1 MTKTLLILCVLGA
14 LLLTAVPVFGQ
25 AVDTAW
31 VRRYNGPGNSG
42 DTASALAVD
51 GSGNVYV
58 TGYSVGS
65 GTNYD
70 YATIKYLPN
79 GDAAWVRRYNG
90 PGNDLDEAH
99 ALAVDASGNVYVTG
113 RSYGSGTALDY
124 ATIKYLP
131 NGDTA
136 WVRRYDGPANW
147 FDGAYALTVDGS
159 GNVYVTGGSEGSGT
173 SDDYATIKYLS
184 NGDTAWVRRYNGPG
198 NSGDCASALAVDGSG
213 NVYVTGRSMYSGD
226 YDYATIKYNSNG
238 DTAWVR
244 RYNGPGNSGDCASA
258 LAVDGSGNVYVTGGS
273 IGSGTDYDYATIK
286 YNSNGDTAW
295 VRRYNGS
302 GNSGDY
308 VHALAV
314 DGSGNVYVT
323 GMSPGSVTSDDY
335 VTIKYLSNGDTA
347 WVRRYKESESSGD
360 YAYDLAVDGSGNVYV
375 IGGSWGS
382 GTSYDYATIKYL
394 PTGNTAWVRKYN
406 GPGNLDDFAY
416 AIAVDGSGNV
426 YVTGGS
432 NGSGTALDYAT
443 IKYYQSDFAA
453 AVNYG
458 AGDAPRSFFCA
469 DLDGDTDLDLAVA
482 NNYNNNVSILENN
495 GDGTFQTKVNYGAG
509 NGPWSVF
516 CADLDGDADLD
527 LAVTNINGD
536 NVSILKNNGDGTFQ
550 TKVDYG
556 AGDNPSSVFCADL
569 DGDSDLDL
577 AVANAASYN
586 VSILKNNG
594 NGTFQTRVNYGA
606 GDNPS
611 SVFCADLDGDTD
623 LDLAVANIFSGNVS
637 ILKNN
642 GDGTFQTKVDYGAGY
657 SPYSVFCADLD
668 GDTDLDLAV
677 TNQGESKVSI
687 LKNNGDAT
695 FQTRVDYG
703 AGSQP
708 LSIFCADLDGDTD
721 LDLAVANESNDN
733 VSILKNNGDG
743 TFQTK
748 VDYGAG
754 DHPNSVFCADLDGD
768 TDLDLAVVNNYSDNV
783 SILKNLTQAPANQPP
798 WAFSLISPNDGDST
812 LSSTTFRWQAPYDP
826 NFGDQIRYDLHLST
840 VPGFDPDSTVVYDS
854 LPLAKF
860 TDTLSGDIYY
870 WKVKA
875 YDNWGAETWST
886 QSWSF
891 TVGMQ
896 LPDTLTFFAYS
907 PVDLIVTDP
916 EGDSIGIDFN
926 TIPNATYD
934 TTTDKNNDGDKDDI
948 VTIPNPLVGQ
958 YMVKVVAEPGADTGY
973 YSLAIKLNGNED
985 QPLAQNS
992 PIPPPDQVDSYT
1004 YPVIEYLRGDA
1015 NSDKKTTVSDVV
1027 FLINYLFKGGPA
1039 PNPVY
1044 LGDVNCDGKVT
1055 VSDVVY
1061 LINYLFKGGPAP
1073 CS

>member
-1 MTKTLLILCVLGA
+1 MIKTLLILSVLSG

-70 YATIKYLPN
+70 YATIKYLPT
-79 GDAAWVRRYNG
+79 GDTAWVRRYNG
-90 PGNDLDEAH
+90 PGNDLDEVH

-198 NSGDCASALAVDGSG
+198 NSGDCASALAVDSSG

-244 RYNGPGNSGDCASA
+244 RYNGPGNSADQAYA
-258 LAVDGSGNVYVTGGS
+258 LAVDGSGNVYVTGRS

-335 VTIKYLSNGDTA
+335 ATIKYLSNGDTA
-347 WVRRYKESESSGD
+347 WVRRYDESESSGD
-360 YAYDLAVDGSGNVYV
+360 YAYALAVDGSGNVYV

-406 GPGNLDDFAY
+406 GPGNMDDFAY
-416 AIAVDGSGNV
+416 AITVDGPGNV

-432 NGSGTALDYAT
+432 NGSGTALDYTT
-443 IKYYQSDFAA
+443 IKYRQSDFAT

-458 AGDAPRSFFCA
+458 AGDMPV
-469 DLDGDTDLDLAVA
+469 L
-482 NNYNNNVSILENN
+482 
-495 GDGTFQTKVNYGAG
+495 
-509 NGPWSVF
+509 VF
-516 CADLDGDADLD
+516 CADLDGDRDLD
-527 LAVTNINGD
+527 LAVTN
-536 NVSILKNNGDGTFQ
+536 
-550 TKVDYG
+550 Y
-556 AGDNPSSVFCADL
+556 
-569 DGDSDLDL
+569 
-577 AVANAASYN
+577 Y
-586 VSILKNNG
+586 
-594 NGTFQTRVNYGA
+594 
-606 GDNPS
+606 
-611 SVFCADLDGDTD
+611 
-623 LDLAVANIFSGNVS
+623 SGNVS

-642 GDGTFQTKVDYGAGY
+642 GDGTFQTKVDYGVGSSPLSVFCADLDGDTDLDLAVANITSNNVSILKNNGDGTFQPKVDY
-657 SPYSVFCADLD
+657 DVGGGPWSVFCADLDGDTDLDLAVVNSANGNVSILKNNGDGSFQMAINYWTGDNPHSVFCADLDGDRDLDLAVAKRGEGNVSILKNNGDGTFQAKLDYGVGDQPYSVFCADLD

-677 TNQGESKVSI
+677 ANSYSDNVSI
-687 LKNNGDAT
+687 LKNNGDGT
-695 FQTRVDYG
+695 FQPKVDYAAG
-703 AGSQP
+703 AFPRSV
-708 LSIFCADLDGDTD
+708 FCADLDGDTD
-721 LDLAVANESNDN
+721 LDLAVANDGSDN

-743 TFQTK
+743 TFKAK
-748 VDYGAG
+748 VNYGAG
-754 DHPNSVFCADLDGD
+754 YSPASVFCSDLDGD
-768 TDLDLAVVNNYSDNV
+768 DDLDLAVANKDNV
-783 SILKNLTQAPANQPP
+783 SILKNLTQVPANQPP
-798 WAFSLISPNDGDST
+798 WAFSLISPTDQDTIFST
-812 LSSTTFRWQAPYDP
+812 VTFRWQTPYDP

-840 VPGFDPDSTVVYDS
+840 VPGFDPDSTIVYDS

-860 TDTLSGDIYY
+860 TNTLSGDIYY
-870 WKVKA
+870 WKLKA

-891 TVGMQ
+891 TIRKQ
-896 LPDTLTFFAYS
+896 LPDTLQFCAYS
-907 PVDLIVTDP
+907 PVDLIVSDP
-916 EGDSIGIDFN
+916 VGRWISVDSNF
-926 TIPNATYD
+926 IPDATYD

-948 VTIPNPLVGQ
+948 VTIPNPVVGNYTVQ
-958 YMVKVVAEPGADTGY
+958 VKAEPDVDTGH
-973 YSLAIKLNGNED
+973 YSITVKLNGNED
-985 QPLAQNS
+985 KPLALNL
-992 PIPPPDQVDSYT
+992 PIPPPGEVDTFS
-1004 YPVIEYLRGDA
+1004 YPVIEHLRGDA
-1015 NSDKKTTVSDVV
+1015 NMDGKKTVSDVV

-1044 LGDVNCDGKVT
+1044 LGDVNCDGKTT

-1061 LINYLFKGGPAP
+1061 LINYLFKGGSAP